1 MKKIDVVQSGN
12 NKSGAAP
19 QEKTSQEQQC
29 KEGQHLFRQR
39 HRPEKCG
46 DGDN

>member
-12 NKSGAAP
+12 NKSRAAP
-19 QEKTSQEQQC
+19 REKTSQCE
-29 KEGQHLFRQR
+29 EGQHPFRQR
-39 HRPEKCG
+39 HRPEKCR